1 MIIRSMLD
9 QDVYSL
15 SVAQLVARL
24 HSDVQVEYE
33 FINRGK
39 TQFPPGFGQRLRSEV
54 ESMASLR
61 LLDDEYEY
69 LREKCYYL
77 KPNYLD
83 MFRGYRYNPNHVI
96 IRQIG
101 GELFVTVAA
110 PWYCAVYWEVPL
122 LAMISELYYE
132 MTNQPPLIPVA
143 GGDAATWQANLTYKL
158 RKMSNEGCRV
168 AEYGTRRRFSF
179 AVQDEV
185 VAKMKE
191 FSCTLGTSNLL
202 LAKNHDLSAIGT
214 ISHQLSMAYACLYGY
229 RQATPQMLKDWV
241 DVYQGELGIAL
252 PDTFT
257 FKVFLQSFNSLYSKL
272 FDGLRHD
279 SGDYQ
284 WFSMLAI
291 DHYRRLR
298 IDPLSKVIVYSD
310 GLTDD
315 KAIEIHKWA
324 KGHIQTRFGI
334 GTFLSNDV
342 GRPPL
347 NIVIKL
353 SKCAGRPAVK
363 ISDSP
368 GKECGLPEAISHCKY
383 DLGIQ

>member
-1 MIIRSMLD
+1 MLD
-9 QDVYSL
+9 QDVYSY
-15 SVAQLVARL
+15 SVGQLVSHF
-24 HSDVQVEYE
+24 HSNVQVEYE

-39 TQFPPGFGQRLRSEV
+39 TQFPPGFAQRLRREV
-54 ESMASLR
+54 DAMASLR
-61 LLDDEYEY
+61 LQDDEYDY

-77 KPNYLD
+77 NPNYLD

-101 GELFVTVAA
+101 GELFVTVVA
-110 PWYCAVYWEVPL
+110 PWYEAVYWEVPL
-122 LAMISELYYE
+122 LAIISELYYE
-132 MTNQPPLIPVA
+132 MTNQYPLMPAI
-143 GGDAATWQANLTYKL
+143 GGDASTWQDRLTVKL
-158 RKMSNEGCRV
+158 RKMSNEGCKV

-179 AVQDEV
+179 AVQNEV
-185 VAKMKE
+185 VERMKE
-191 FSCTLGTSNLL
+191 FSCTLGTSNIL
-202 LAKNHDLSAIGT
+202 LAKNHDLNAIGT
-214 ISHQLSMAYACLYGY
+214 ISHQLSMGYACLYGY
-229 RQATPQMLKDWV
+229 RQATPQILKDWV
-241 DVYQGELGIAL
+241 EVYQGELGIAL

-257 FKVFLQSFNSLYSKL
+257 FPVFLQSFNSLYAKL

-284 WFSMLAI
+284 WFTMMAI

-310 GLTDD
+310 GLNDD
-315 KAIEIHKWA
+315 KAIEIHKFA
-324 KGHIQTRFGI
+324 KGKIQTRFGI
-334 GTFLSNDV
+334 GTALSNDV
-342 GRPPL
+342 GRTPL
-347 NIVIKL
+347 NIVMKL

-383 DLGIQ
+383 DLGIH